1 MAHALHWC
9 SDMRMAARTV
19 EVGVGRAHVTCSTRP
34 GHGRTRHRARSGPK
48 VDEVSVALALPFRSV
63 ELQAH
68 GGMALVYRA
77 YDPSLRRSVAVK
89 VLRPSLARHE
99 AVVAG
104 FLAERTVGSR
114 VRHPGIVAVHDAG
127 EVHGV
132 PYLVMDWCD
141 GRTLGAVLDDG
152 ALSVD
157 AAAAI
162 GAQLAGALAAAHAVG
177 VVHCDVKPDN
187 VMIDGETVRL
197 IDFGVARQDGSA
209 AAAAELVTGTPRYMA
224 PEQWRGNALHA
235 SDVYALG
242 CVLFEM
248 VTGRPP
254 FAGVFGD
261 MMAAHMEEAPPRLCD
276 VVAVMAPA
284 FDALI
289 DAMLAKEPA
298 ARPTLGVVEARLA
311 ALAGRIESGAALP
324 ARDVPRRAPAAPR
337 AACA

>member
-1 MAHALHWC
+1 MAHALHRC
-9 SDMRMAARTV
+9 STMRTAARTV

-34 GHGRTRHRARSGPK
+34 GYGRTRHRARSGPK

-77 YDPSLRRSVAVK
+77 YDAGLRRSVAVK

-99 AVVAG
+99 TIVAG
-104 FLAERTVGSR
+104 FLAERTVGGR
-114 VRHPGIVAVHDAG
+114 VRHPGIVAVHGAG

-141 GRTLGAVLDDG
+141 GRTLGAILDDG
-152 ALSVD
+152 VLSVD

-162 GAQLAGALAAAHAVG
+162 GAQLADALAAAHAAG

-187 VMIDGETVRL
+187 VMIDGETVTL
-197 IDFGVARQDGSA
+197 IDFGVARQDGGA

-224 PEQWRGNALHA
+224 PEQWRGNALPA

-254 FAGVFGD
+254 FAGVFSDVMG
-261 MMAAHMEEAPPRLCD
+261 AHLDEAPPRLRD
-276 VVAVMAPA
+276 VVGVMAPA
-284 FDALI
+284 FDELI
-289 DAMLAKEPA
+289 DAMLAKEPS
-298 ARPTLGVVEARLA
+298 ARPTLDVVAARLG
-311 ALAGRIESGAALP
+311 ALAGRIGTGEALP
-324 ARDVPRRAPAAPR
+324 AREVPPLAPAAPR